1 MQLSSER
8 ARLIDEH
15 PCLATVVGMWPM
27 EIGGVKTRLPFY
39 VFPIDI
45 LCYNANNG
53 RLAMDRRQW
62 EADNDRQLDGCSRED
77 AAILRD
83 MLLTLDKDKTLG
95 LKEDIR
101 KKGQMEPGV
110 ISNDG
115 VVINGNRRMAVIEEL
130 HREEPTGKWET
141 LEAVRL
147 PKGISEKDLWKI
159 EAGLQLSKDRVAE
172 YHPVNELLKIKEG
185 VDRALT
191 PEEVA
196 AAMYGWKADHVK
208 DALERLAL
216 IDSFLEFL
224 GQGGNYGAIKTFGL
238 HESFVDVQ
246 RAVIARAER
255 RGIPKQEIAN
265 RVGYVFALMRAGIQM
280 QSGDRSGRKG
290 FTHWDIR
297 NLDRVFED
305 AHARAAFTKQLEA
318 ADDMRAVAEDDVVEG
333 FRNAKDILAMK
344 EQRDRP
350 IRLVEKAISALE
362 SINTNSEHFRSAEV
376 REAMERL
383 SAVVRE
389 VQDRLSEHAGNGDI
403 GLA

>member
-15 PCLATVVGMWPM
+15 PSLATEVGKWPM
-27 EIGGVKTRLPFY
+27 EIGGVKTVLPFFA
-39 VFPIDI
+39 FPTDI

-62 EADNDRQLDGCSRED
+62 EADNGRRLDGCSRED
-77 AAILRD
+77 AAILRE
-83 MLLTLDKDKTLG
+83 MLLTLDEDKTLG

-110 ISNDG
+110 ISHDG

-130 HREEPTGKWET
+130 HGEEPTGKWET

-185 VDRALT
+185 VDRALV

-196 AAMYGWKADHVK
+196 AAMYGWKAEDVT
-208 DALERLAL
+208 DALERLDL
-216 IDSFLEFL
+216 IDSFLAFF
-224 GQGGNYGAIKTFGL
+224 GQGGNYGAIKKFGL
-238 HESFVDVQ
+238 HEYFVDIQ
-246 RAVIARAER
+246 RRVIDPAKR
-255 RGIPKQEIAN
+255 RGIRKQDIAE
-265 RVGYVFALMRAGIQM
+265 RVSYAFALIRAGILM
-280 QSGDRSGRKG
+280 QSRGTSRRKG

-305 AHARAAFTKQLEA
+305 AHAREAFTEQLKA
-318 ADDMRAVAEDDVVEG
+318 AEDMREVSEEEVVEG
-333 FRNAKDILAMK
+333 FRDAAEILGMT

-350 IRLVEKAISALE
+350 MRLIEKAISALE
-362 SINTNSEHFRSAEV
+362 SINTDSEHFRCAEV

-383 SAVVRE
+383 SAVVRV
-389 VQDRLSEHAGNGDI
+389 VQDRLAENAVNGDI
-403 GLA
+403 RVG